1 MTLFGE
7 SHDQRISFASRK
19 FRTCKA
25 NKEQWLSDAENTK
38 WLGVYLTKMETI
50 GKRLFEMH
58 LSQFANLLLLLL
70 LFAGSMRI
78 IYKMLDKVFSN
89 KQQI

>member
-1 MTLFGE
+1 MVIRCWE
-7 SHDQRISFASRK
+7 HQV
-19 FRTCKA
+19 
-25 NKEQWLSDAENTK
+25 K
-38 WLGVYLTKMETI
+38 WLGVYLNKIETI
-50 GKRLFEMH
+50 GKCLFEMH
-58 LSQFANLLLLLL
+58 LSQFANLLLL